1 MEKRMLVIAFV
12 VAAGLL
18 CSVSF
23 AGGPLGPPRALVGHG
38 KWLVGVEYAHEQID
52 LKACGK
58 TTSGYE
64 ESPGV
69 WIWDSD
75 DTRFKVE
82 DMRLNMFF
90 GSLAY
95 GLCENWDV
103 FARVGAADAKDEV
116 KPAINDG
123 SGEKYQF
130 DGSYGLA
137 WGVGTRTTFCQCGP
151 WTFGAVG
158 QLTWFNPGDADD
170 TFAFD
175 ANDVVDA
182 KFDVDWRQ
190 LQVGIGATY
199 QADGWWVYGGPCWF
213 FVNGDFDVDA
223 VETVTGEG
231 VGTYPAKGT
240 LDLMEKSEF
249 GGWVG
254 VGCDLPQNA
263 KCYAE
268 AQIYG
273 DGWAIAGG
281 VSFPLAVQ

>member
-1 MEKRMLVIAFV
+1 MEKRRLVIAFV

-23 AGGPLGPPRALVGHG
+23 AGGPLGPPKAFVGHG
-38 KWLVGVEYAHEQID
+38 KWLVDVEYAHEQID

-69 WIWDSD
+69 WVWNSD
-75 DTRFKVE
+75 NTRFKVE

-103 FARVGAADAKDEV
+103 FARVGAADATDEV
-116 KPAINDG
+116 KPAIGDG
-123 SGEKYQF
+123 YGEKWAY
-130 DGSYGLA
+130 DGGYGFA
-137 WGVGTRTTFCQCGP
+137 WGVGTRATFCQCGP
-151 WTFGAVG
+151 WIFGAVG
-158 QLTWFNPGDADD
+158 QLTWFNPGSGED
-170 TFAFD
+170 TFAYD
-175 ANDVVDA
+175 ANDTMTA
-182 KFDVDWRQ
+182 KFDASWHQFQ
-190 LQVGIGATY
+190 LGIGATY
-199 QADGWWVYGGPCWF
+199 QADGWWIYGGPCLL
-213 FVNGDFDVDA
+213 FVNGDLDVDA
-223 VETVTGEG
+223 VETITGEG
-231 VGTYPAKGT
+231 TSTSVAKGT

-249 GGWVG
+249 GGWFG
-254 VGCDLPQNA
+254 VGCNLPQNA

-281 VSFPLAVQ
+281 VLFPLAVQ

>member
-1 MEKRMLVIAFV
+1 MEKRRLVIAFV

-23 AGGPLGPPRALVGHG
+23 AGGPLGPPKALAGHG
-38 KWLVGVEYAHEQID
+38 KWLVDLEYAHESLD

-58 TTSGYE
+58 IKSLWDTSW
-64 ESPGV
+64 ES
-69 WIWDSD
+69 DNM
-75 DTRFKVE
+75 RFKIE
-82 DMRLNMFF
+82 GLTSNMFF

-103 FARVGAADAKDEV
+103 FARVGAADAKDEI
-116 KPAINDG
+116 KPAIDYG
-123 SGEKYQF
+123 SGEKYAY
-130 DGSYGLA
+130 DGSYGFA
-137 WGVGTRTTFCQCGP
+137 WGVGTRATFCQSGP

-158 QLTWFNPGDADD
+158 QVTWFNPGDGKDTFAYDADD
-170 TFAFD
+170 TITAEFD
-175 ANDVVDA
+175 AS
-182 KFDVDWRQ
+182 WRQ
-190 LQVGIGATY
+190 LQLGIGATY
-199 QADGWWVYGGPCWF
+199 QADGWWIYGGPCFF
-213 FVNGDFDVDA
+213 FVNGDLDLDA

-231 VGTYPAKGT
+231 AGTYPAKGT

-263 KCYAE
+263 TCYAE

-273 DGWAIAGG
+273 DGWLVGAG
-281 VSFPLAVQ
+281 VSFPLAVR